1 MTDLADRARAMLLDA
16 LELYRDSPRA
26 TNWLRRHVDR
36 LGEPLRLAVAGL
48 PQTGRSTLVNS
59 LVGEEIAPMLVGE
72 GSVLTWYRGGT
83 VPRAQV
89 YPTQAPPRDAPVA
102 RVDGRLHIDLEGW
115 RAEELDRIVVDW
127 PSRALRGL
135 TLIDTPAL
143 GAEPAEPT
151 TSTSDAAADSATN
164 VASRIS
170 LDADAVLYLM
180 RNPHSS
186 DVGFLQSIQDHP
198 IARETP
204 VNAIVVL
211 SRADEVGGGRID
223 ALTSAKRIAR
233 RYRTDAGLRGLCQ
246 NVIAVSGLLAHAGR
260 TLAGAELTSL
270 ATLAALPR
278 RELETCLVS
287 ADRFVGDGLP
297 VRLDGRARM
306 ALLDRFGLFGVRLV
320 TTLIRQGFDERET
333 LAAELVARSGLGEL
347 RESIQQCFT
356 DRHDVLKARSAV
368 LALEVVLRMEPRPG
382 ARPLVTALEQLV
394 VSAHEFRELR
404 LLAALHGG
412 RTVLPD
418 PLASEAQR
426 LVGGV
431 GTGLAARLGF
441 DREPGG
447 AELHG
452 AASEALRRW
461 QEQSENHALGA
472 GERRAARLVVR
483 SCEGMVARLARY

>member
-1 MTDLADRARAMLLDA
+1 MLTEA

-26 TNWLRRHVDR
+26 TNWLRRHVER
-36 LGEPLRLAVAGL
+36 LAEPLRLAVAGL

-59 LVGEEIAPMLVGE
+59 LVGEEIAPMLVDE
-72 GSVLTWYRGGT
+72 GSVLTWYRGGA

-89 YPTQAPPRDAPVA
+89 YPTQAPPCDAPVA

-115 RAEELDRIVVDW
+115 QAETLDRIVVDW

-135 TLIDTPAL
+135 TLIDTPAI
-143 GAEPAEPT
+143 GAEPAEPA
-151 TSTSDAAADSATN
+151 TSTSDASTEVAA
-164 VASRIS
+164 RIS

-180 RNPHSS
+180 RNPHST
-186 DVGFLQSIQDHP
+186 DVRFLQSIQDHP

-204 VNAIVVL
+204 VNCVVVL

-260 TLAGAELTSL
+260 TLTTAELTSL
-270 ATLAALPR
+270 QALAAVPR
-278 RELETCLVS
+278 RELESCLVS
-287 ADRFVGDGLP
+287 ADRFVGDGVP
-297 VRLDGRARM
+297 VPLDGRTRT

-320 TTLIRQGFDERET
+320 TTLVRQGFDDHEA
-333 LAAELVARSGLGEL
+333 LSAELVARSGLQEL

-368 LALEVVLRMEPRPG
+368 LALEVVLRMEPRPA
-382 ARPLVTALEQLV
+382 ARPLVAALEQLV
-394 VSAHEFRELR
+394 ASAHEFRELR

-412 RTVLPD
+412 RTELPD
-418 PLASEAQR
+418 PLASEARR

-431 GTGLAARLGF
+431 GTALAARLGF
-441 DREPGG
+441 DREPNGN
-447 AELHG
+447 ELHG
-452 AASEALRRW
+452 AVSEALRRW
-461 QEQSENHALGA
+461 QEQAENHALGT
-472 GERRAARLVVR
+472 GQRHAARVVVR
-483 SCEGMVARLARY
+483 SCEGMVAQLARY

>member
-1 MTDLADRARAMLLDA
+1 VTELAERARAMLLEA

-26 TNWLRRHVDR
+26 TTWLRRHVDR
-36 LGEPLRLAVAGL
+36 LAEPLRLAVAGL

-59 LVGEEIAPMLVGE
+59 LVGEEIAPLLVE
-72 GSVLTWYRGGT
+72 DGSVLTWYRGGS
-83 VPRAQV
+83 VPRAQM
-89 YPTQAPPRDAPVA
+89 YPTQAPPQDAPVA

-115 RAEELDRIVVDW
+115 RAEDLDRIVVDW

-135 TLIDTPAL
+135 TLIDTPAI
-143 GAEPAEPT
+143 GADTAEPT
-151 TSTSDAAADSATN
+151 ASTLEAVSD

-170 LDADAVLYLM
+170 LEADAVVYLM
-180 RNPHSS
+180 RNVHST
-186 DVGFLQSIQDHP
+186 DIGFLQSIQDHP

-233 RYRTDAGLRGLCQ
+233 HYRTDAGLRGLCQ

-260 TLAGAELTSL
+260 TLTKAELTSL
-270 ATLAALPR
+270 AALAALPR
-278 RELETCLVS
+278 RELESCLVS
-287 ADRFVGDGLP
+287 ADRFAGDGVP
-297 VRLDGRARM
+297 GRLDARTRT
-306 ALLDRFGLFGVRLV
+306 ALLDRFGMFGVRLV
-320 TTLIRQGFDERET
+320 TTLIRQGFDRHET
-333 LAAELVARSGLGEL
+333 LAAELVARSGLAEL
-347 RESIQQCFT
+347 RESIKQCFT

-368 LALEVVLRMEPRPG
+368 LALEVVLRME
-382 ARPLVTALEQLV
+382 ARPAAHRLVNALEQLV
-394 VSAHEFRELR
+394 VSAHDFRELR

-412 RTVLPD
+412 RTELPD
-418 PLASEAQR
+418 PLASEARR

-441 DREPGG
+441 DHEPTG

-452 AASEALRRW
+452 AVSDALRRW
-461 QEQSENHALGA
+461 QEQAENHALGT
-472 GERRAARLVVR
+472 GQRHAARIVVR
-483 SCEGMVARLARY
+483 SCEGMVAQLARY

>member
-1 MTDLADRARAMLLDA
+1 MTGLAERAHGMLLDA

-36 LGEPLRLAVAGL
+36 LGEPLRLAVSGL
-48 PQTGRSTLVNS
+48 GQTGRSTLVNS
-59 LVGEEIAPMLVGE
+59 LVGEEIAPLLVEE
-72 GSVLTWYRGGT
+72 GSVLTWYRGGPT
-83 VPRAQV
+83 PRAQF
-89 YPTQAPPRDAPVA
+89 YPNNEPPRDVPVA

-115 RAEELDRIVVDW
+115 RADTLDRIVVDW

-135 TLIDTPAL
+135 TLIDTPAIGDL
-143 GAEPAEPT
+143 PDDPAS
-151 TSTSDAAADSATN
+151 STPDTATD

-170 LDADAVLYLM
+170 LDADAVVHLL
-180 RNPHSS
+180 RNPTRA
-186 DVGFLQSIQDHP
+186 DIGFLQSIQDHP

-233 RYRTDAGLRGLCQ
+233 QYRSDSGLRGLCQ

-260 TLAGAELTSL
+260 TLTDAELASL
-270 ATLAALPR
+270 TTLAGVPR
-278 RELETCLVS
+278 RELESCLVS
-287 ADRFVGDGLP
+287 ADRFIGDGVAVP
-297 VRLDGRARM
+297 LDRRARA
-306 ALLDRFGLFGVRLV
+306 ALLDRFGLFGMRLV
-320 TTLIRQGFDERET
+320 STLIRQGFTGREE
-333 LAAELVARSGLGEL
+333 LSAELVTRSGLEEL
-347 RESIQQCFT
+347 REAVQQSFT

-368 LALEVVLRMEPRPG
+368 LALEVVLRMEPRPA
-382 ARPLVTALEQLV
+382 ARRLVTALEQLV
-394 VSAHEFRELR
+394 VGAHDFRELR

-418 PLASEAQR
+418 PLLSEATR

-441 DREPGG
+441 DREVSGPELSG
-447 AELHG
+447 AVTD
-452 AASEALRRW
+452 ALRRW
-461 QEQSENHALGA
+461 QEQAENHALSKGQ
-472 GERRAARLVVR
+472 RRAARVVVR
-483 SCEGMVARLARY
+483 SCEGMVAQLARH